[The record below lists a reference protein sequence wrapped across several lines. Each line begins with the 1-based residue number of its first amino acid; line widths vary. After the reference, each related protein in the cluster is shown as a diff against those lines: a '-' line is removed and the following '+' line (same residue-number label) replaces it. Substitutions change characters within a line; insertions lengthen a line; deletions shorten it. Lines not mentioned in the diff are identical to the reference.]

1 MKTKKVP
8 LRMCIVCRKMLEKKE
23 MIRVV
28 LTPEGEI
35 EIDETGKKS
44 GRGAYICT
52 DPACI
57 AKCSK
62 SKAVT
67 RNFKK
72 EANSEIYKQIED
84 EYNRK
89 KQD

>member
-1 MKTKKVP
+1 
-8 LRMCIVCRKMLEKKE
+8 MLPKKE

-28 LTPEGEI
+28 LTPEGSI

-52 DPACI
+52 DQACV

-62 SKAVT
+62 SKAVSK
-67 RNFKK
+67 NLKH
-72 EANSEIYKQIED
+72 EANTEIYKQIED